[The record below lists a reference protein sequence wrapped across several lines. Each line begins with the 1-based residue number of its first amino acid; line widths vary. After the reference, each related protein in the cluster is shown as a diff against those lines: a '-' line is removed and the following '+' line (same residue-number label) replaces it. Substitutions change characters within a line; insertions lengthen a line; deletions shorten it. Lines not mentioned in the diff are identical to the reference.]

1 MKNQILLSV
10 ASLLFVSQLSAQSYL
25 DAQLFSET
33 NVIGTAR
40 TASMSGAFGA
50 LGADISS
57 LSTNPAGLGL
67 YQSVDFSFTLD
78 LGISDRTS
86 YYSGNK
92 FTSRIGDL
100 NLNSLGIAFPVK
112 SDPDSDWKRQ
122 NFGFAYNKIKDF
134 RANTVIYGN
143 DDNSSLVD
151 VFFDNANGNTLDE
164 LDSFFELSAFDTDL
178 IDLDVDSNGFIDNG
192 QYFREVYSGQDQYK
206 EVITDGQI
214 GEIVFSYAGSYQEKL
229 YLGSSLS
236 ISTVEYIRRSKY
248 TENNFNDTLSTV
260 QSFNFYENQYTT
272 GSGIGLKFGAIYKA
286 NKNLRLGLS
295 WHSPSILYLNDEY
308 ETRLDVNHS
317 FNDSAYA
324 YSKSSPYGMYD
335 YQVNTP
341 SKLMFSGALILSKQF
356 VVSADFEL
364 VDYSEVSLGGQP
376 GDEQYF
382 NDQNTIIQNR
392 YGEVANM
399 KLGAELNLSKVLLR
413 AGYASYGNPLGG
425 DLTSTD
431 PTASVYSTEK
441 EMYSVG
447 FGKRNKFS
455 YVDFAFVFSEGSYT
469 TWLYNAYYTPPVKV
483 VSTNYSL
490 LLTMGWKF

>member
-122 NFGFAYNKIKDF
+122 NFGFSYNKIKDF

-317 FNDSAYA
+317 FNDSGY
-324 YSKSSPYGMYD
+324 KCTIFG
-335 YQVNTP
+335 
-341 SKLMFSGALILSKQF
+341 
-356 VVSADFEL
+356 
-364 VDYSEVSLGGQP
+364 VDG
-376 GDEQYF
+376 
-382 NDQNTIIQNR
+382 I
-392 YGEVANM
+392 
-399 KLGAELNLSKVLLR
+399 KNL
-413 AGYASYGNPLGG
+413 
-425 DLTSTD
+425 
-431 PTASVYSTEK
+431 
-441 EMYSVG
+441 
-447 FGKRNKFS
+447 
-455 YVDFAFVFSEGSYT
+455 
-469 TWLYNAYYTPPVKV
+469 
-483 VSTNYSL
+483 
-490 LLTMGWKF
+490 

>member
-1 MKNQILLSV
+1 MKNRILLSA
-10 ASLLFVSQLSAQSYL
+10 ASLFFVCQVSAQSYL

-33 NVIGTAR
+33 DVIGTAR

-50 LGADISS
+50 LGADMSS

-78 LGISDRTS
+78 LGATDRTS

-92 FTSRIGDL
+92 FTSRLGDF
-100 NLNSLGIAFPVK
+100 NLTSLGVAFPVK
-112 SDPDSDWKRQ
+112 STPDSDWKRQ
-122 NFGFAYNKIKDF
+122 NFGFAYNKTKDF
-134 RANTVIYGN
+134 RANTFIYGN
-143 DDNSSLVD
+143 DANSSIVD
-151 VFFDNANGNTLDE
+151 IFYDNAYGNNLDE

-192 QYFREVYSGQDQYK
+192 QYFREVFSGQDQYK
-206 EVITDGQI
+206 EVITEGQM

-229 YLGSSLS
+229 YLGSTLS
-236 ISTVEYIRRSKY
+236 ISTVEYIKRSKY

-260 QSFNFYENQYTT
+260 QSFDFYENQYTS
-272 GSGIGLKFGAIYKA
+272 GSGVGLKLGAIYKV

-317 FNDSAYA
+317 YNDSAYA

-335 YQVNTP
+335 YQVTTP
-341 SKLMFSGALILSKQF
+341 SKLMVSGALVLSKQF

-364 VDYSEVSLGGQP
+364 VDYSEASLSGQP

-382 NDQNTIIQNR
+382 NDQNAIIQNR
-392 YGEVANM
+392 YSEVANM
-399 KLGAELNLSKVLLR
+399 KLGAELNLTSILLR
-413 AGYASYGNPLGG
+413 AGYANYGNPLAG
-425 DLTSTD
+425 DLTSVD
-431 PTASVYSTEK
+431 PTANVYSSER

-447 FGKRNKFS
+447 FGRRNQFS
-455 YVDFAFVFSEGSYT
+455 YIDFAFVFSEGSYT
-469 TWLYNAYYTPPVKV
+469 TWLYNANYTPPVKV
-483 VSTNYSL
+483 VDTNYSL